1 MNIISANEVKAFILN
16 RTDYFEDNNLKLDD
30 IPDDFDLFEEGAID
44 SLGIIEMITSIEE
57 HFGIEVDL
65 EKLDAEDFTIIGPLS
80 HHVEQQGLKC
90 E

>member
-1 MNIISANEVKAFILN
+1 MNIISANEVKIFIFN
-16 RTDYFEDNNLKLDD
+16 RIDYFEENNFKLED
-30 IPDDFDLFEEGAID
+30 IPDDFDLLEEGVID
-44 SLGIIEMITSIEE
+44 SFGIIVMITSIEE

-80 HHVEQQGLKC
+80 RHIEQQSINN